1 MSSILPR
8 VSKLNLQ
15 YKSEIKFEYVC
26 TMLVLC
32 VGSAPIIDST
42 APYNIEYAMKLLL
55 SYN

>member
-15 YKSEIKFEYVC
+15 YKTEIKFEYVC